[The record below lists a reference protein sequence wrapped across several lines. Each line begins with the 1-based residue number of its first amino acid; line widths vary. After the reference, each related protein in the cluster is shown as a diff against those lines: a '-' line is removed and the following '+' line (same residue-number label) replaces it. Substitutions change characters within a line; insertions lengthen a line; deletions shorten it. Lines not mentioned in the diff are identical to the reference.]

1 MINSFTGKHRF
12 LSNFWS
18 CSRKDSEALSPR
30 VYGYPSVEHAYQ
42 AAKTKDLRIRR
53 KIRVCRT
60 PGEAKRI
67 GRTVSLRKD
76 WDEIRLNVMDVLV
89 RRKFENPALKEK
101 LLGRVRR
108 DDNPSRHA
116 PTTGDE
122 VLVEGNHWHDTYWG
136 VCNCPR
142 CGNQGQNQPREVSKG

>member
-18 CSRKDSEALSPR
+18 CSRKDSLRLRLLSPR

-53 KIRVCRT
+53 KIRACRT

-76 WDEIRLNVMDVLV
+76 WDEIRLNVMDILV

-101 LLGRVRR
+101 LL
-108 DDNPSRHA
+108 A
-116 PTTGDE
+116 TGDE